1 MKRNIVL
8 TPLLGV
14 AMLFSGTSCS
24 SFLDEEMKSTAGP
37 DNVYT
42 STTGFETAAT
52 GLYTWA
58 RDEFNTWGGDAFAH
72 GQACPYEALQVATDI
87 VYCGQAARW
96 FPHSV

>member
-8 TPLLGV
+8 TPFLGV

-42 STTGFETAAT
+42 STT
-52 GLYTWA
+52 
-58 RDEFNTWGGDAFAH
+58 
-72 GQACPYEALQVATDI
+72 
-87 VYCGQAARW
+87 
-96 FPHSV
+96 